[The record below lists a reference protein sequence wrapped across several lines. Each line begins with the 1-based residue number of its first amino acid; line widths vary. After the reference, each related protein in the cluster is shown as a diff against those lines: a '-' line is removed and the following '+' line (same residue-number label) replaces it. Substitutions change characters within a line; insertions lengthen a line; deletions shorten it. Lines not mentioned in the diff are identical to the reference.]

1 NGAEA
6 AVGSERRRSA
16 ALAEPGLSKNDGGT
30 GRDEVDGHPGDDLVA
45 AMGNRGEAVN
55 ECEKAG
61 NEDRRAQPDP
71 CGAVDCGS
79 GAGGEGT
86 CQHLAFETDV
96 EDAGTLRIET
106 RETGQKQ
113 RDRQADRGVEDDD
126 EGVEE
131 LHLRRLPAGQRS
143 RPSSSD

>member
-1 NGAEA
+1 MTGDQLVIDVADDGNIPYGLGKWKGNGAEA

-86 CQHLAFETDV
+86 CQH
-96 EDAGTLRIET
+96 
-106 RETGQKQ
+106 
-113 RDRQADRGVEDDD
+113 
-126 EGVEE
+126 
-131 LHLRRLPAGQRS
+131 
-143 RPSSSD
+143 